1 VHPPNRLPSFA
12 ASARAVLTALL
23 LCAASAASAAIADDD
38 AWRTLHGGAIV
49 LLRHATAPG
58 VGDPQGFMLGDCRTQ
73 RNLDAKGRAEATR
86 IGDAFRARGITVD
99 AVLSSQWCRTHE
111 TAELAFPGRTKDE
124 PAFNSFFDDAAN
136 DATQTAAAR
145 ALLLGWRG
153 PGVLVVVSHQV
164 NITALTGLFP
174 GSGEGIVV
182 ARDGGALKVVGRID
196 PSR

>member
-1 VHPPNRLPSFA
+1 MPPPIRLPSFV
-12 ASARAVLTALL
+12 ASARAVLAALL
-23 LCAASAASAAIADDD
+23 LCAASAAIADDD

-58 VGDPQGFMLGDCRTQ
+58 VGDPQGFRLGDCRTQ

-111 TAELAFPGRTKDE
+111 TAELAFPGRTKAE

-145 ALLLGWRG
+145 ALLLGWKG

-164 NITALTGLFP
+164 NITALTGLYP